1 MNASKSPFLTAAEAA
16 ERLGVKLDTIYA
28 YVSRGLLKRLG
39 SDKESRFDPAQVER
53 LAMKGRRNVVPKPQ
67 ALVITT
73 ELTEVT
79 EGAVHYRGQSALEL
93 ARKNLALVQ
102 DKVSSGAA
110 SDLDVARARAEIAR
124 AEGMLAHERLVANA
138 PADVVEA
145 ERARLERYRR
155 ERELLGD

>member
-93 ARKNLALVQ
+93 ARTATFDQVAEWLWAVPQ
-102 DKVSSGAA
+102 AA
-110 SDLDVARARAEIAR
+110 E
-124 AEGMLAHERLVANA
+124 EG
-138 PADVVEA
+138 
-145 ERARLERYRR
+145 RR
-155 ERELLGD
+155 HVR